1 MKQVILAATAMAL
14 SSTAALAAEGP
25 QGFAIHET
33 PQELPNVRFVT
44 EDGTRK
50 YLLDDFQGRTVLLNV
65 WATWC
70 PPCVE
75 EMPTLDALQGELGS
89 PGFEVVAVSIDRAGP
104 DVVRRFFD
112 RIGIENLEMY
122 VDETAMT
129 ATALRAVGLPA
140 TLLID
145 GDGREIGRLMG
156 PAEWDDPKMVEF
168 LRGYVE

>member
-1 MKQVILAATAMAL
+1 MRQIILVA
-14 SSTAALAAEGP
+14 AALAFSSSAAVAAEGP
-25 QGFAIHET
+25 QGFTIHET

-89 PGFEVVAVSIDRAGP
+89 PGFEVVTVSIDRAGP
-104 DVVRRFFD
+104 EVVRRFFD
-112 RIGIENLEMY
+112 RIGVENLEMY

-129 ATALRAVGLPA
+129 ATALRAIGLPA

-145 GDGREIGRLMG
+145 EEGREIGRLMG
-156 PAEWDDPKMVEF
+156 PADWDDPGMVQF
-168 LRGYVE
+168 IRSYAK

>member
-1 MKQVILAATAMAL
+1 MKQVIVAAAALAL
-14 SSTAALAAEGP
+14 SSAAAFAAEGP
-25 QGFAIHET
+25 QGFAIHDT
-33 PQELPNVRFVT
+33 PRELPNVRFVT

-75 EMPTLDALQGELGS
+75 EMPTLDALQGELGG

-104 DVVRRFFD
+104 EVVRRFFD

-122 VDETAMT
+122 VDETAMA
-129 ATALRAVGLPA
+129 ATALRAPGLPA
-140 TLLID
+140 TILID
-145 GDGREIGRLMG
+145 EDGREVGRLMG
-156 PAEWDDPKMVEF
+156 PADWDDPEMVEF
-168 LRGYVE
+168 LKGYAE